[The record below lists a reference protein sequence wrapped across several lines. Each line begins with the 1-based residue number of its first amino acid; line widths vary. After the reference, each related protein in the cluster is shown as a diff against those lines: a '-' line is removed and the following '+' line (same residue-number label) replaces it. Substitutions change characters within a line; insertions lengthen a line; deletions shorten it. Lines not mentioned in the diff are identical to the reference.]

1 MIKNVSELPSV
12 DQLPDGISVDEKSFK
27 YKNKIF
33 QYSEIR
39 SIRIFSRIQKMTL
52 NLMPMPTQVDS
63 VLTVFDKDN
72 KKIKIKLNNQR
83 FGFKRKN
90 KELQLQNIF
99 LFSRFLEEKTAEQR
113 FKYYTD
119 TSTKVILFKYKAN
132 GLLENNFEVLKDGSI
147 RKNGKDFAS
156 LDPKQFDIWR
166 SYKKLHFTKKTGWFK
181 NKDIDISIDEDIFL
195 FMISDYF
202 DLDIPFREI
211 ED

>member
-72 KKIKIKLNNQR
+72 KKIKIKLIYQR

-132 GLLENNFEVLKDGSI
+132 GLLENNYEVLKDGSI

-156 LDPKQFDIWR
+156 LDSKQFDIWR
-166 SYKKLHFTKKTGWFK
+166 SYKKLHLTKKTGWFK

-202 DLDIPFREI
+202 NLDIPFREI

>member
-1 MIKNVSELPSV
+1 VIKNVSELPPV
-12 DQLPDGISVDEKSFK
+12 DQLPDGISVDKKSFK

-72 KKIKIKLNNQR
+72 KKIKIKLIYQR

-99 LFSRFLEEKTAEQR
+99 LFSRYLEEKTAEQR
-113 FKYYTD
+113 FRYYTD
-119 TSTKVILFKYKAN
+119 TSTKVLLFKYKAN

-156 LDPKQFDIWR
+156 LDSKQFDIWR
-166 SYKKLHFTKKTGWFK
+166 SYKKLHLTKKTGWFK
-181 NKDIDISIDEDIFL
+181 DKDIDISIDEDIFL

-202 DLDIPFREI
+202 NLDIPFREV

>member
-1 MIKNVSELPSV
+1 MKKNISELPSV

-33 QYSEIR
+33 QYNKIK
-39 SIRIFSRIQKMTL
+39 SIRIFSRIQRMTL

-72 KKIKIKLNNQR
+72 KKIKIKLIYQR

-99 LFSRFLEEKTAEQR
+99 LFSRFLEKKTAEQR

-132 GLLENNFEVLKDGSI
+132 GLLENNYEILKDGSI
-147 RKNGKDFAS
+147 RKNGRDFVS
-156 LDPKQFDIWR
+156 LDTKQFDIWR
-166 SYKKLHFTKKTGWFK
+166 SYKKLHFTKKIGWFK

-202 DLDIPFREI
+202 NLDIPFREV

>member
-1 MIKNVSELPSV
+1 MIKNVSELPPV

-33 QYSEIR
+33 KYSEIK

-72 KKIKIKLNNQR
+72 KKIKIKLIYQR

-202 DLDIPFREI
+202 NLDIPFREI

>member
-1 MIKNVSELPSV
+1 VIKNVSELPSV

-72 KKIKIKLNNQR
+72 KKIKIKLIYQR

-202 DLDIPFREI
+202 NLDIPFREI

>member
-72 KKIKIKLNNQR
+72 KKIKIKLIYQR

-132 GLLENNFEVLKDGSI
+132 GLLENNYEILKDGSI
-147 RKNGKDFAS
+147 RKNGRDFVS
-156 LDPKQFDIWR
+156 LDTKQFDIWR
-166 SYKKLHFTKKTGWFK
+166 SYKKLHFTKKIGWFK

-202 DLDIPFREI
+202 NLDIPFREV
-211 ED
+211 EN

>member
-1 MIKNVSELPSV
+1 VIKNVSELPSV

-72 KKIKIKLNNQR
+72 KKIKIKLIYQR

-147 RKNGKDFAS
+147 RKNDKDFAS

-166 SYKKLHFTKKTGWFK
+166 SYKKLHFTKKIGWFK

-202 DLDIPFREI
+202 NLDIPFREV
-211 ED
+211 EN

>member
-1 MIKNVSELPSV
+1 MGIELPSV

-33 QYSEIR
+33 KYSEIK

-72 KKIKIKLNNQR
+72 KKIKIKLIYQR

-132 GLLENNFEVLKDGSI
+132 GLLENNYEVLKDGSI

-156 LDPKQFDIWR
+156 LDSKQFDIWW
-166 SYKKLHFTKKTGWFK
+166 SYKKLHLTKKTGWFK

-202 DLDIPFREI
+202 NLDIPFREI